1 VVGDAAG
8 TPVLEVV
15 EQFSVPLAEL
25 REAFESTL
33 PSLFGPAVAP

>member
-1 VVGDAAG
+1 
-8 TPVLEVV
+8 VLEVV

-33 PSLFGPAVAP
+33 PSLFGPAVD